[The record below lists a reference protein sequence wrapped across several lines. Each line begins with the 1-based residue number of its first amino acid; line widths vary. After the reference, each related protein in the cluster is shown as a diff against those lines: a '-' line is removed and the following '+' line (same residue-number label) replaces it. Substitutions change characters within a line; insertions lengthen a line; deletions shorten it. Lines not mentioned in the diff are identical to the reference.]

1 MTYYSKK
8 ALVSLITNIIVFI
21 SFYPNVLRQMTVLS
35 PSSPEVPKVWAEF
48 FAILLVASIVIKLIV
63 MILFKIIHSIF
74 SKEKEPQIVDDRDQ
88 LIELKAVRNLCF
100 TFATGFFLSLIALIF
115 DQPIET
121 MFKILAYTFLVS
133 GIILE
138 GSYIFYYEREA

>member
-8 ALVSLITNIIVFI
+8 ALVSLITNIVVFL
-21 SFYPNVLRQMTVLS
+21 SFYPNVLKQMDDLNI
-35 PSSPEVPKVWAEF
+35 SSPEIPKVWAEF
-48 FAILLVASIVIKLIV
+48 FVILLVANIVIKIIV
-63 MILFKIIHSIF
+63 MILFKLVHSIF
-74 SKEKEPQIVDDRDQ
+74 SSEREPKIVDERDQ

-100 TFATGFFLSLIALIF
+100 IFTAGFFLSLVLVIYN
-115 DQPIET
+115 QPIEM
-121 MFKILAYTFLVS
+121 MFKILAYTFLAS